1 MIVSVPITL
10 KEEDRLNRVEK
21 NLKIVSGCVFLE
33 LSLPFKIYS

>member
-21 NLKIVSGCVFLE
+21 NLKNCFRLCILRVESAV
-33 LSLPFKIYS
+33 